1 MSTLYN
7 KIFKKNEQF
16 FIVNLTFRL
25 NMIYLLIFTK
35 TLFNLFRCSNYCAPK
50 SFLVI
55 SVTSTCIINFCLKF
69 CRKFLDMFIF
79 LKRSI
84 IWITNSIT
92 NAKRA
97 IIQKFFWLTMIR
109 LWLWLDDDKNMEH
122 RLTLWIK
129 RHWNYLKI
137 VVGIH

>member
-7 KIFKKNEQF
+7 KIFKKKWTILYSKPYVSF
-16 FIVNLTFRL
+16 KYDIFVN
-25 NMIYLLIFTK
+25 IHK